1 MSNGGPVA
9 FTIYGEPAS
18 KANSRQIV
26 TIRGRPAVI
35 KSKKARLYV
44 AEFAAQCPKIEPL
57 LDGDLI
63 ATIHIFYRTRRPDL
77 DASVVLDCLQNRV
90 IENDRQFKEL
100 HLYHGLDRDNPR
112 AEISIKKKPLQEGGA
127 MKQRKTHLTRSEIS

>member
-1 MSNGGPVA
+1 MSTGLPVTL
-9 FTIYGEPAS
+9 TIHGEPAS

-100 HLYHGLDRDNPR
+100 HLYHGIDRENPR
-112 AEISIKKKPLQEGGA
+112 AEISITKKALSEKERAKQE
-127 MKQRKTHLTRSEIS
+127 

>member
-1 MSNGGPVA
+1 MSTCKPVE

-35 KSKKARLYV
+35 KSKKARAYV
-44 AEFAAQCPKIEPL
+44 KTFEAQCPKLSPL
-57 LDGDLI
+57 LDGDLTASI
-63 ATIHIFYRTRRPDL
+63 KIFYRTRRPDL
-77 DASVVLDCLQNRV
+77 DASVVLDCMQGLV

-100 HLYHGLDRDNPR
+100 HLYHGLSKENPR
-112 AEISIKKKPLQEGGA
+112 AEISITKKPPNKKKGG
-127 MKQRKTHLTRSEIS
+127 

>member
-1 MSNGGPVA
+1 MSTGLPVTL
-9 FTIYGEPAS
+9 TIHGEPAS

-44 AEFAAQCPKIEPL
+44 AEFAAQCPKIDPL

-100 HLYHGLDRDNPR
+100 HLYHGIDRENPR
-112 AEISIKKKPLQEGGA
+112 AEISITKKALSEKERAKQE
-127 MKQRKTHLTRSEIS
+127 

>member
-26 TIRGRPAVI
+26 TLRGKPAVI
-35 KSKKARLYV
+35 KSKKARRY
-44 AEFAAQCPKIEPL
+44 AEDFSLQCPKIDPL
-57 LDGDLI
+57 LDGDLS
-63 ATIHIFYRTRRPDL
+63 ATIHIFYKSRRPDL
-77 DASVVLDCLQNRV
+77 DPSVILDCLQGRV

-100 HLYHGLDRDNPR
+100 HIYHGLDRENPR

-127 MKQRKTHLTRSEIS
+127 IKQRKNHRAGAKTS

>member
-44 AEFAAQCPKIEPL
+44 AEFVAQCPRIEPL

-77 DASVVLDCLQNRV
+77 DASVVLDCLQGRV
-90 IENDRQFKEL
+90 IVNDRQFKEL
-100 HLYHGLDRDNPR
+100 HLYHGIDRENPR
-112 AEISIKKKPLQEGGA
+112 AEISITKKALSEKERAKQE
-127 MKQRKTHLTRSEIS
+127 